1 MTHLIAANAIGDP
14 MRKSLNPFKMTG
26 RIGRGVPTEYFILSD
41 FRTEGATIG
50 HLAGKPIAETVVD
63 ASGHRYR
70 YVGVAPRVPD
80 GRFDVDALR
89 SGEWI
94 VRPGLVYALEEK
106 RKAG

>member
-1 MTHLIAANAIGDP
+1 MAANTIGDA
-14 MRKSLNPFKMTG
+14 MRNSLNPFKITG
-26 RIGRGVPTEYFILSD
+26 RIGQGVPTEYFILSD
-41 FRTEGATIG
+41 LQTESAIIG

-63 ASGHRYR
+63 ASGHRYC
-70 YVGVAPRVPD
+70 YVGVAPRVAD

-94 VRPGLVYALEEK
+94 VRPGLVYAFEGK

>member
-1 MTHLIAANAIGDP
+1 MSCESADPEMTPLIAANAIGDA
-14 MRKSLNPFKMTG
+14 MRNSLNPFKMTG
-26 RIGRGVPTEYFILSD
+26 RIGRS
-41 FRTEGATIG
+41 EGATIG
-50 HLAGKPIAETVVD
+50 HLADKPIVETVVD
-63 ASGHRYR
+63 ANGHWYR
-70 YVGVAPRVPD
+70 YVGVALRVPD